1 MKKAYQI
8 VCFLSFSVYIITQM
22 DRFFQSCMQTV
33 SVIYLLDTDKEVCII
48 SWQNILEVL
57 QEGESGLRRELA
69 CIGLEL
75 RKEQMQELY
84 QTQQQALRRYRWV
97 ETKEDRLF
105 DILGPFLKSPYMA
118 LPTYMLHL
126 KQSIWL
132 YYHVRSH
139 ISWQVS
145 DEALCEILYEE
156 HLLYH
161 GEINRQLA
169 LRILQRVKRSQE
181 E

>member
-33 SVIYLLDTDKEVCII
+33 SVIYLLDTDKEVCIM

-75 RKEQMQELY
+75 RK
-84 QTQQQALRRYRWV
+84 
-97 ETKEDRLF
+97 
-105 DILGPFLKSPYMA
+105 
-118 LPTYMLHL
+118 
-126 KQSIWL
+126 
-132 YYHVRSH
+132 
-139 ISWQVS
+139 
-145 DEALCEILYEE
+145 
-156 HLLYH
+156 
-161 GEINRQLA
+161 
-169 LRILQRVKRSQE
+169 
-181 E
+181 